1 MELEP
6 LILDYK
12 PCKECMLVETI
23 NPQPV
28 RCHHDPTNENCNHKM
43 GDGCSNFTVPC
54 LSWSKIGVVIH
65 LGFKQKDGKTHFID
79 VDLNVPSF
87 RTVNSD
93 EYNGGVETYLKYLE
107 RENPAG

>member
-1 MELEP
+1 
-6 LILDYK
+6 
-12 PCKECMLVETI
+12 MLVETI

-54 LSWSKIGVVIH
+54 LSWSKIGWFCMKIKVDLKKLYSMILLGVVIH

-87 RTVNSD
+87 R
-93 EYNGGVETYLKYLE
+93 LKKIFLFCLYKFSKF
-107 RENPAG
+107 